1 MKVKQ
6 LVDILQKLDQDLD
19 VVTLDSEI
27 AYCEKIGEYE
37 RGIANEVC
45 VEKSYKG
52 TKYVFISP
60 WGMKPMQIDDDFYDN
75 EKRFFVGEE

>member
-19 VVTLDSEI
+19 VATLDSEI
-27 AYCEKIGEYE
+27 AYCEKIGEDG

-52 TKYVFISP
+52 IEYVFISP
-60 WGMKPMQIDDDFYDN
+60 WGMKMTEDDDYYDDERHFYI
-75 EKRFFVGEE
+75 GE